1 LGTKPGSRFFWRS
14 KSSYQPGFSLF
25 PECQD
30 RGFDAKEIDRGT
42 TAIPFMKRRDDIRNV
57 AIIAHVDHG
66 KTTLV
71 DAMLRQCGQFRAS
84 QLQGE
89 RILDSNELERER
101 GITILAKNIAIKYGE
116 IKINLIDTPGHADFG
131 GEVERTLQMAD
142 GALVLVD
149 AFEGPMP
156 QTKFVLRK
164 AFACHMRPIVVVNK
178 IDRGDARP
186 TEVLNEVFDTFVE
199 LGASEEQLDFPYIFA
214 SGKAGIASHD
224 PRAASGDVKPLFDT
238 IVSHVPGPMV
248 DPDSPFRMLCTTLDF
263 SEYVG
268 RIAIGRIAA
277 GRVTRGQKAA
287 LVKSGGV
294 IQTGSIANL
303 LVFDKLGRVE
313 VDEATAGDIVA
324 IVGLASVDI
333 GDTIADPEQPVALPR
348 IEVDEPT
355 LSMLFTINDS
365 PLAGEGQFLTSR
377 HLLERLEREL
387 ESNVALRVEPTLD
400 RDAWT
405 VSGRGLL
412 HLSVLIETM
421 RREGYEL
428 AVGKPEVIFRKIDGE
443 TCEPYEFLVVDVPHA
458 YIGPVIELAGSRR
471 GEMTKM
477 DVKGAYAHLEF
488 MIPARG
494 LIGLRNRLMSATQGE
509 AIMHHN
515 FQDYRPTKGD
525 VPRRANG
532 VMVSLV
538 AGKAVAYA
546 LDNLQERGTMF
557 ASPGDDVYE
566 GMIIGEN
573 ARGDDMTVNPC
584 KEKKLTNIRASG
596 SDKNIL
602 LKPPRELT
610 LELALEYIEDD
621 ELVEITPSKIRLRK
635 TVLNDENRKRAQR
648 SSGKKVGV

>member
-1 LGTKPGSRFFWRS
+1 
-14 KSSYQPGFSLF
+14 
-25 PECQD
+25 
-30 RGFDAKEIDRGT
+30 
-42 TAIPFMKRRDDIRNV
+42 MKRRENIRNV

-89 RILDSNELERER
+89 RILDSNDLERER
-101 GITILAKNIAIKYGE
+101 GITILAKNIAINYGA

-164 AFACHMRPIVVVNK
+164 AFACHVRPIVVINK
-178 IDRGDARP
+178 IDRPDARP

-199 LGASEEQLDFPYIFA
+199 QGASESQLDFPYIFA
-214 SGKAGIASHD
+214 SGKAGFASHD
-224 PRAASGDVKPLFDT
+224 PHAHGGDVRPLFDM
-238 IVSHVPGPMV
+238 IVEHVPGPLV
-248 DPDSPFRMLCTTLDF
+248 DADSPFRMLCTTLDF

-277 GRVTRGQKAA
+277 GRAVRSQKAVLLKA
-287 LVKSGGV
+287 GNQITS
-294 IQTGSIANL
+294 GSIDSV

-313 VDEATAGDIVA
+313 TESAEAGDIVA
-324 IVGLASVDI
+324 IVGLGSVDI
-333 GDTIADPEQPVALPR
+333 GDTIADPEHPVALPR
-348 IEVDEPT
+348 IEVDQPT
-355 LSMLFTINDS
+355 LSMLFTVNNS
-365 PLAGEGQFLTSR
+365 PLTGEGQYLTSR
-377 HLLERLEREL
+377 HLSERLDREL
-387 ESNVALRVEPTLD
+387 ESNVALRVEPSD
-400 RDAWT
+400 ERDAFV

-428 AVGKPEVIFRKIDGE
+428 AVGKPEVIFRTIDGH

-458 YIGPVIELAGSRR
+458 HIGPVIELTGTRR
-471 GEMTKM
+471 GEMAKM
-477 DVKGAYAHLEF
+477 DGKGAYAHLEF

-494 LIGLRNRLMSATQGE
+494 LIGLRSRLLSATQGE

-515 FQDYRPTKGD
+515 FHDYRPTKGD
-525 VPRRANG
+525 VPRRPNG
-532 VMVSLV
+532 VMVSMV
-538 AGKAVAYA
+538 RGQAVAFA
-546 LDNLQERGTMF
+546 LDNLQQRGTMF
-557 ASPGDDVYE
+557 VQPGDLIYE

-573 ARGDDMTVNPC
+573 SRNDDMVVNPC
-584 KEKKLTNIRASG
+584 KEKKLTNMRASG
-596 SDKNIL
+596 SDRNIL

-621 ELVEITPSKIRLRK
+621 ELVEVTPSKIRLRK
-635 TVLNDENRKRAQR
+635 KVLKEEGRKRSER
-648 SSGKKVGV
+648 SGGKKVGV

>member
-1 LGTKPGSRFFWRS
+1 
-14 KSSYQPGFSLF
+14 
-25 PECQD
+25 
-30 RGFDAKEIDRGT
+30 
-42 TAIPFMKRRDDIRNV
+42 MKRREDIRNV

-71 DAMLRQCGQFRAS
+71 DSMLRQCGQFRAS
-84 QLQGE
+84 QLTGE
-89 RILDSNELERER
+89 RILDSNDLERER
-101 GITILAKNIAIKYGE
+101 GITILAKNIAIKYGD

-164 AFACHMRPIVVVNK
+164 AFACHIRPIVVINK
-178 IDRGDARP
+178 IDRPDARP
-186 TEVLNEVFDTFVE
+186 TEVLNEIFDTFVE
-199 LGASEEQLDFPYIFA
+199 QGASEEQLDFPYIFA
-214 SGKAGIASHD
+214 SGRAGFASHD
-224 PRAASGDVKPLFDT
+224 PHAHEGDVKPLFDM
-238 IVSHVPGPMV
+238 IVGHVPGPVV
-248 DPDSPFRMLCTTLDF
+248 DHDSPFRMLCTTLDF

-277 GRVTRGQKAA
+277 GSVRRQQKSVLIKA
-287 LVKSGGV
+287 GGV
-294 IQTGSIANL
+294 TIPGSIDNI

-313 VDEATAGDIVA
+313 VEEAEAGDIVA
-324 IVGLASVDI
+324 IVGLGAVDI
-333 GDTIADPEQPVALPR
+333 GDTIADAENPVALPR

-355 LSMLFTINDS
+355 LSMMFTVNDS
-365 PLAGEGQFLTSR
+365 PLTGEGQYLTTR
-377 HLLERLEREL
+377 HLKERLEREL
-387 ESNVALRVEPTLD
+387 ESNVALRVEPTD
-400 RDAWT
+400 ERDSFT

-412 HLSVLIETM
+412 HLSILIETM

-428 AVGKPEVIFRKIDGE
+428 AVGKPEVIFRTIDGE

-458 YIGPVIELAGSRR
+458 HIGPVIELVGIRR
-471 GEMTKM
+471 GEMAKM

-488 MIPARG
+488 LIPARG
-494 LIGLRNRLMSATQGE
+494 LIGLRNRLMSGTQGE

-515 FQDYRPTKGD
+515 FHDYRPFKGE
-525 VPRRANG
+525 VPHRANG

-538 AGKAVAYA
+538 RGQAVAFA
-546 LDNLQERGTMF
+546 LDNLQQRGIMF
-557 ASPGDDVYE
+557 VKPGDDIYE

-573 ARGDDMTVNPC
+573 ARGDDMVVNPA
-584 KEKKLTNIRASG
+584 KEKKLTNMRASG
-596 SDKNIL
+596 SDKNVL

-610 LELALEYIEDD
+610 LEIALEYIEAD

-635 TVLNDENRKRAQR
+635 KVLNEEGRKRAER
-648 SSGKKVGV
+648 GSGKKVSV